1 MDRKRFGIQLDD
13 DTQDLKIENGHIA
26 IGETLPQN
34 EYLLLMCNKGEIK
47 EHPTLGVG
55 ISDMLND
62 NDIIGWKR
70 KIRDGLKADGM
81 KVEQISI
88 AKDGHIEK
96 LSVKY

>member
-1 MDRKRFGIQLDD
+1 MERKRFGMQLDEM
-13 DTQDLKIENGHIA
+13 TNDLKIENGHIA

-34 EYLLLMCNKGEIK
+34 EFLLLVMNKGELK
-47 EHPTLGVG
+47 EDPLVGVG

-62 NDIIGWKR
+62 NDTIGWKR

-88 AKDGHIEK
+88 SSDGRIKKLEAK
-96 LSVKY
+96 Y

>member
-1 MDRKRFGIQLDD
+1 MERKRFGMQLDEM
-13 DTQDLKIENGHIA
+13 TNDLKIENGHIA

-34 EYLLLMCNKGEIK
+34 EFLLLVMNKGELK
-47 EHPTLGVG
+47 EDPMVGVG

-62 NDIIGWKR
+62 NDILGWKR

-88 AKDGHIEK
+88 SSDGRIKKLEAK
-96 LSVKY
+96 Y

>member
-1 MDRKRFGIQLDD
+1 MERKRFGIQLDEM
-13 DTQDLKIENGHIA
+13 TNDLKIENGHIA

-34 EYLLLMCNKGEIK
+34 EYLLLVLNKGELK
-47 EHPTLGVG
+47 EDPLVGVG

-88 AKDGHIEK
+88 SSDGRIKKLEAK
-96 LSVKY
+96 Y

>member
-1 MDRKRFGIQLDD
+1 MERKRFGIQLDEM
-13 DTQDLKIENGHIA
+13 TNDLKIENGHIA

-34 EYLLLMCNKGEIK
+34 EFLLLVMNKGELK
-47 EHPTLGVG
+47 EDPLVGVG

-70 KIRDGLKADGM
+70 KIRDGMKADGM

-88 AKDGHIEK
+88 SSDGRIKKLEAK
-96 LSVKY
+96 Y

>member
-1 MDRKRFGIQLDD
+1 MERKRFGIQLDD
-13 DTQDLKIENGHIA
+13 ETNDLKIENGHIS

-34 EYLLLMCNKGEIK
+34 EYMILMLQKGELK
-47 EHPTLGVG
+47 EEPLLGVG

-62 NDIIGWKR
+62 NDILSWKR

-81 KVEQISI
+81 TVEQISI

>member
-1 MDRKRFGIQLDD
+1 MERKRFGMQLDEM
-13 DTQDLKIENGHIA
+13 TNDLKIENGHIA

-34 EYLLLMCNKGEIK
+34 EFLLLVMNKGELK
-47 EHPTLGVG
+47 EDPLVGVG

-62 NDIIGWKR
+62 NDILGWKR

-88 AKDGHIEK
+88 SSDGRIKKLEAK
-96 LSVKY
+96 Y

>member
-1 MDRKRFGIQLDD
+1 MERKRFGIQLDD
-13 DTQDLKIENGHIA
+13 ETNDLKIENGHIA

-34 EYLLLMCNKGEIK
+34 EYMILMLQKGELK
-47 EHPTLGVG
+47 EEPLLGVG

-62 NDIIGWKR
+62 NDILSWKR

-81 KVEQISI
+81 TVEQISI

>member
-1 MDRKRFGIQLDD
+1 MQLDEM
-13 DTQDLKIENGHIA
+13 TNDLKIENGHIA

-34 EYLLLMCNKGEIK
+34 EFLLLVMNKGELK
-47 EHPTLGVG
+47 EDPLVGVG

-62 NDIIGWKR
+62 NDTIGWKR

-88 AKDGHIEK
+88 SSDGRIKKLEAK
-96 LSVKY
+96 Y

>member
-1 MDRKRFGIQLDD
+1 MERKRFGMQLDEM
-13 DTQDLKIENGHIA
+13 TNDLKIENGHIA

-34 EYLLLMCNKGEIK
+34 EFLLLVMNKGELK
-47 EHPTLGVG
+47 EDPLVGVG

-88 AKDGHIEK
+88 SSDGRIKKLEAK
-96 LSVKY
+96 Y

>member
-1 MDRKRFGIQLDD
+1 MERKRFGMQLDEMTND
-13 DTQDLKIENGHIA
+13 IKIENGHIA

-34 EYLLLMCNKGEIK
+34 EFLLLVMNKGELK
-47 EHPTLGVG
+47 EDPLVGVG

-62 NDIIGWKR
+62 NDILGWKR

-88 AKDGHIEK
+88 SSDGRIKKLEAK
-96 LSVKY
+96 Y

>member
-1 MDRKRFGIQLDD
+1 MERKRFGIQLDEM
-13 DTQDLKIENGHIA
+13 TNDLKIENGHIA

-34 EYLLLMCNKGEIK
+34 EFLLLVMNKGELK
-47 EHPTLGVG
+47 EDPLVGVG

-88 AKDGHIEK
+88 SSDGRIKKLEAK
-96 LSVKY
+96 Y

>member
-1 MDRKRFGIQLDD
+1 MQLDEMAN
-13 DTQDLKIENGHIA
+13 DLKIENGHIA

-34 EYLLLMCNKGEIK
+34 EFLLLVMNKGELK
-47 EHPTLGVG
+47 EDPLVGVG

-88 AKDGHIEK
+88 SSDGRIKKLEAK
-96 LSVKY
+96 Y

>member
-1 MDRKRFGIQLDD
+1 MERKRFGMQLDEMTND
-13 DTQDLKIENGHIA
+13 IKIENGHIA

-34 EYLLLMCNKGEIK
+34 EFLLLVMNKGELK
-47 EHPTLGVG
+47 EDPLVGVG

-88 AKDGHIEK
+88 SSDGRIKKLEAK
-96 LSVKY
+96 Y

>member
-1 MDRKRFGIQLDD
+1 MQLDEM
-13 DTQDLKIENGHIA
+13 TNDLKIENGHIA

-34 EYLLLMCNKGEIK
+34 EYLLLVMNKGELK
-47 EHPTLGVG
+47 EDPLVGVG

-62 NDIIGWKR
+62 NDTIGWKR

-88 AKDGHIEK
+88 SSDGRIKKLEAK
-96 LSVKY
+96 Y